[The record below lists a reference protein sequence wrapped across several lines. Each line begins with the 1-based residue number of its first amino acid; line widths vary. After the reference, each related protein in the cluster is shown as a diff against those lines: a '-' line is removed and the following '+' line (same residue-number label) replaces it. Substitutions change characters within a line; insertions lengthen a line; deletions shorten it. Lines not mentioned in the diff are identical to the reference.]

1 MCNLQLLKN
10 LTGAMRRAKGT
21 VVVEEGGPAGL
32 TLVLLG
38 EVGEFTHYGRPTQ
51 TGLSTYGPGDF
62 FGEETLAGQP
72 AATAVALTDAVVLP
86 IPAEGLAAFLRTE
99 PDFAAELVRC
109 LGQRLSLVQGGYA
122 KAVGRRFAIGA
133 VPKIPLPV
141 PAATPKVAAAKP
153 AAAAPVAS
161 TSADPAAAPGQP
173 SVPSA
178 PVTPVA
184 VRVALGELLYP
195 PEHKEYDLP
204 LHIGD
209 RTYLMEKGYTCP
221 LCKHTFRALKV
232 RSSRLV
238 PEGTDRDLRTRYK
251 GVEPLYYDVA
261 TCPECLYSAP
271 EDLFATPDNTRAEL
285 PAALKTLK
293 ERGLTFELERTTES
307 VFAGYYLALQCAP
320 VYLARHPLTVPN
332 LLMKLYR
339 LYQDCADPAMEE
351 LTAQRALE
359 THLAVYQSI
368 ELTPGQE
375 QQIQLL
381 LAELSLRMGNL
392 KDARNFFFHVKSDRS
407 APPLLRTHAE
417 NRIMD
422 MRTATAQSAEE
433 A

>member
-1 MCNLQLLKN
+1 MCNLHLLKN

-51 TGLSTYGPGDF
+51 TGLATYGPGDF
-62 FGEETLAGQP
+62 FGEETLAGHA
-72 AATAVALTDAVVLP
+72 AATAVALTDAVVLI
-86 IPAEGLAAFLRTE
+86 IPAEGLTAFLRAE
-99 PDFAAELVRC
+99 PDFAAEMVRC
-109 LGQRLSLVQGGYA
+109 LGQRLALVQGGYA
-122 KAVGRRFAIGA
+122 KAVGRRFPIGA
-133 VPKIPLPV
+133 VPKAPLP
-141 PAATPKVAAAKP
+141 AQATAAAPKA
-153 AAAAPVAS
+153 AAAAPNRAAPAPAPGNEAVPPV
-161 TSADPAAAPGQP
+161 TADPAA
-173 SVPSA
+173 
-178 PVTPVA
+178 
-184 VRVALGELLYP
+184 VRAALGELLYP
-195 PEHKEYDLP
+195 PEHKEYELP
-204 LHIGD
+204 LHVGD

-221 LCKHTFRALKV
+221 VCKHTFRALKV

-261 TCPECLYSAP
+261 SCPNCLYSAP
-271 EDLFATPDNTRAEL
+271 DDLFATPDNARAEL

-293 ERGLTFELERTTES
+293 ARGLSFELERTTES

-339 LYQDCADPAMEE
+339 LYQDCADPVMEE

-381 LAELSLRMGNL
+381 LAELSLRLGNL
-392 KDARNFFFHVKSDRS
+392 KDARNFFFHVKSDRA

-422 MRTATAQSAEE
+422 IRTATAQNADET
-433 A
+433 